1 MKFLFIPVTVLILSV
16 GVSQMA
22 QATSDITIS
31 SPTMVDTMGHA
42 LASYTVGEQIGVQ
55 SVLTNQGT
63 ANQGFTY
70 IVQII
75 DSSGGTQYLQGTSA
89 SMLPSQSF
97 NATQV
102 WIPQNPGTY
111 TVEVFVWNSLA
122 SAIPL
127 TSVLEKTITVQS

>member
-1 MKFLFIPVTVLILSV
+1 MKTIFILVTVLILSV
-16 GVSQMA
+16 GVSQIA
-22 QATSDITIS
+22 HATSDITIS

-70 IVQII
+70 IVQIM